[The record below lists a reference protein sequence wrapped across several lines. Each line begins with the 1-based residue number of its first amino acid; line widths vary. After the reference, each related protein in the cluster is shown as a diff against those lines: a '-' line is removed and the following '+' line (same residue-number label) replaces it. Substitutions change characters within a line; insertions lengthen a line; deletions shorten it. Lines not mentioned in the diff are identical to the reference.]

1 MTVGN
6 AVGAGEGRDVTKTSF
21 LPRVKKGVEVRGAGE
36 GRIDSPVVP

>member
-21 LPRVKKGVEVRGAGE
+21 LPRVKKEWRLEEWVRDE
-36 GRIDSPVVP
+36 